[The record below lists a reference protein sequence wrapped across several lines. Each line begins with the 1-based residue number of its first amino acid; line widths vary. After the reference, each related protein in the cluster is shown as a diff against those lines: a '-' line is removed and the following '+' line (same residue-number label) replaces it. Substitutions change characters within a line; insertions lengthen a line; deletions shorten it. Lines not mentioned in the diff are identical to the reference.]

1 MTTKKLF
8 GCFFS
13 LIGLGISIILFI
25 LIIFL

>member
-13 LIGLGISIILFI
+13 LIGLGISIIL
-25 LIIFL
+25 LVLVLFL

>member
-13 LIGLGISIILFI
+13 LIGLGIGIIL
-25 LIIFL
+25 LVLVLFL

>member
-25 LIIFL
+25 LLIIL